1 MPKPHGCGQQAVA
14 VSLHTDRHRKRGRE
28 EKIEGGEEGKRSKE
42 ARTRQWWQGGKSQ
55 VERSEAM
62 SSWRPAHLKA
72 AFKSNNVCKTLRSYS
87 QVVYR

>member
-1 MPKPHGCGQQAVA
+1 
-14 VSLHTDRHRKRGRE
+14 
-28 EKIEGGEEGKRSKE
+28 
-42 ARTRQWWQGGKSQ
+42 
-55 VERSEAM
+55 M